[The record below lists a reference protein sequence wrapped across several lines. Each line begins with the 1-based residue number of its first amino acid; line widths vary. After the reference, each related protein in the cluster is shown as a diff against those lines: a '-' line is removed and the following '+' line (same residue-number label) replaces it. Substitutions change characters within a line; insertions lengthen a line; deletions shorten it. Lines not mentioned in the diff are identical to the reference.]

1 MKTIARLLSIVT
13 LVVGIAVTARA
24 FSGPI
29 EAPAKVEGKWHVE
42 LQLESI
48 TGTPDVTFKQDGEK
62 LTGTYESRRYGEMP
76 LQGTIKETAIQWV
89 VAFSAEGSQISGTFT
104 GTVDGDTMKGKVS
117 YEGAGD
123 GTWTAKRAKA
133 DAPK

>member
-1 MKTIARLLSIVT
+1 MKTIARLFSGAV
-13 LVVGIAVTARA
+13 LVSAMAVTAGSA
-24 FSGPI
+24 L
-29 EAPAKVEGKWHVE
+29 EPAKVAGTWNVE

-48 TGTPDVTFKQDGEK
+48 TGTPIVTLKQDGEK
-62 LTGTYESRRYGEMP
+62 LTGTYESRRYGEVP
-76 LQGTIKETAIQWV
+76 LQGSIKENAIHWV
-89 VAFSAEGSQISGTFT
+89 VAFSAEGTQIQGTFT